1 MSHTLFLT
9 IIAKI
14 IQVGES
20 NLVSR
25 MGLDDLKVYGIM
37 SRIGL
42 NFNLSSVG
50 FVSSFRSIPSIQF

>member
-42 NFNLSSVG
+42 NFKLSSVG